1 MENRHIPRFPLVNT
15 MLDDATNKLS
25 TVEYSCIGGHYRW
38 TGWIERMEK
47 AGITRFMSK
56 KGCSP
61 DNCACEGVLD

>member
-1 MENRHIPRFPLVNT
+1 